1 MAEELV
7 INVAKLNFYFCI
19 ELFTAIRPIAMIN
32 HSFAVM
38 AYNDSPYLSACLDS
52 IKAQTLDS
60 TIYITTSTPSEYIE
74 NISKKYGVELF
85 ITEKGLGIAHDWNFS
100 LQQAKTKYVTL
111 AHQDDLYMK
120 AYTESCIRASEK
132 HKDTLICFTGY
143 NEVINDTKR
152 SRTLLLDVKRL
163 MLKTSMPFKNN
174 IHGKIRKNLLLMV
187 GCPIA
192 APSVMYNLEHLKDF
206 EFSPEF
212 SINMD
217 WDAWCRLAGMEGR
230 FVYVKK
236 ELLSHRI
243 HPDSATTEGLKNNIR
258 QHEDLKIFKR
268 FWPDFLANQLA
279 KVYARSYKSNIH
291 KV

>member
-1 MAEELV
+1 
-7 INVAKLNFYFCI
+7 
-19 ELFTAIRPIAMIN
+19 MIN

-38 AYNDSPYLSACLDS
+38 AYNDSPYLPACLDS

-74 NISKKYGVELF
+74 NISKKYGVDLY

-100 LQQAKTKYVTL
+100 LHLAKTKYVTL

-120 AYTESCIRASEK
+120 AYTEECLKASEK
-132 HKDTLICFTGY
+132 YKDTLICFTGY
-143 NEVINDTKR
+143 HEVIDETKR
-152 SRTLLLDVKRL
+152 TRTLLLDVKRF
-163 MLKTSMPFKNN
+163 MLWSSMPFTNHLKN
-174 IHGKIRKNLLLMV
+174 ILRKNLLVCM

-192 APSVMYNLEHLKDF
+192 APSVMYNLDNLKGF
-206 EFSPEF
+206 QFSSEF

-217 WDAWCRLAGMEGR
+217 WDAWCRMAGMKGR

-236 ELLSHRI
+236 ELLTHRI
-243 HPDSATTEGLKNNIR
+243 HPDSATTAGLKNNIR
-258 QHEDLKIFKR
+258 QGEDLKIFKR
-268 FWPDFLANQLA
+268 FWPDFFANQLA
-279 KVYARSYKSNIH
+279 KMYARSYKSNIH